1 MSGSLRN
8 VRSRLGRLVAALGF
22 VSALW
27 ACNAPFI
34 PVPPPATVF
43 TPALVADGAGGEKT
57 VWLTAGAPDPRAA
70 LAKFFL
76 FNNDRGTGVIVDAA
90 GDGTYQAPAL
100 DGVRGDHIFVYYQN
114 PAGDDSEVA
123 CRQLIE
129 GPSVAPACAQ

>member
-8 VRSRLGRLVAALGF
+8 RVVRLAGALGCLA
-22 VSALW
+22 ALW

-43 TPALVADGAGGEKT
+43 TPALVADGAGGQKT
-57 VWLTAGAPDPRAA
+57 VWVTEGAPDPRAA

-90 GDGTYQAPAL
+90 GDGAYQAPPL
-100 DGVRGDHIFVYYQN
+100 DGVRGDRVFVYYEN

-129 GPSVAPACAQ
+129 GPDPAPACTQ